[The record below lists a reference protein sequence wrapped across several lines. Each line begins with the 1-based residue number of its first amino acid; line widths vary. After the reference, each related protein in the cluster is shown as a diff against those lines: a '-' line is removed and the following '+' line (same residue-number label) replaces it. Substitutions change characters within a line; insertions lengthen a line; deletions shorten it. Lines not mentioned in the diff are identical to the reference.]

1 MMVGNG
7 HDDNIPVIFVKSARG
22 GEIASKL
29 VGYFVIKGKEFRFT
43 AIAFGRIGGHNIS
56 LTLAK
61 KTVENIKKMGIDSE
75 LLQLTIQRRL
85 IEGDVILPEGLKMP
99 GLEINFHSS
108 APSSAFPHLH
118 LILLTEIS
126 GINSAINFF
135 VFSTF
140 LFSNSITSLE
150 LTGKGAHTS

>member
-29 VGYFVIKGKEFRFT
+29 VGYFVVKGKEFRFT

-75 LLQLTIQRRL
+75 LLQLTIQRKL
-85 IEGDVILPEGLKMP
+85 IEGDVILPEGLK
-99 GLEINFHSS
+99 SRR
-108 APSSAFPHLH
+108 
-118 LILLTEIS
+118 TR
-126 GINSAINFF
+126 
-135 VFSTF
+135 
-140 LFSNSITSLE
+140 
-150 LTGKGAHTS
+150 